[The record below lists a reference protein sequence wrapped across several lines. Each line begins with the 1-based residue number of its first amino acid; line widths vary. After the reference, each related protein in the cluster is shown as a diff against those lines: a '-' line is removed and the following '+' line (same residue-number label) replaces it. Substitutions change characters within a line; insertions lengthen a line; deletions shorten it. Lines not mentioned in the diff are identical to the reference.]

1 MIFCKTR
8 EKKFNQVAKS
18 FLVVTL
24 QGLVE
29 HWDINNEML
38 HGHFFPDKTGDNREP
53 ALIFHA
59 EIS

>member
-1 MIFCKTR
+1 M
-8 EKKFNQVAKS
+8 
-18 FLVVTL
+18 VTL

-53 ALIFHA
+53 ALIFDA